1 MELTNILIRNG
12 LLLYNTQIPVF
23 SSKSSY
29 IFLPLTFFLSCF
41 IFMFQ
46 FIENQTFQ
54 ELKHWYS
61 MFHFWFQCFIFYLPH
76 PFPKKHN
83 GSDLKTQWERFK
95 TSMGEKSNPNGRNTT
110 ETLKSKMKH
119 RMPMF
124 HLLKV
129 LIINAL
135 CYENETWDKKRL
147 KVNIMYARVR
157 NDSSPAGNASSPGG
171 DASPRRHLLV
181 KARCLDKQ
189 IQYIFLLP
197 SWGIDP
203 QLGNADAGTRLLK
216 KNQM

>member
-1 MELTNILIRNG
+1 MVAYNVKELISILIRNG

-23 SSKSSY
+23 SSKISY
-29 IFLPLTFFLSCF
+29 IFLPPTFFLSCF

-46 FIENQTFQ
+46 LIENQYFQ
-54 ELKHWYS
+54 EMKHWYS

-83 GSDLKTQWERFK
+83 ESDLKPQWEQLK

-135 CYENETWDKKRL
+135 CYENETWNKKPSQG
-147 KVNIMYARVR
+147 KYYVRVR
-157 NDSSPAGNASSPGG
+157 
-171 DASPRRHLLV
+171 
-181 KARCLDKQ
+181 
-189 IQYIFLLP
+189 
-197 SWGIDP
+197 
-203 QLGNADAGTRLLK
+203 TRA
-216 KNQM
+216 